1 MRKPNYHQAKKQ
13 KELSRKARQQE
24 KHQKKVVRTEPEGG
38 SPQAGAPETPPV
50 AGHQAAD
57 DPVGSGV

>member
-24 KHQKKVVRTEPEGG
+24 KQQKRVVVRPEADGV
-38 SPQAGAPETPPV
+38 SSQAGAPEGSTSV
-50 AGHQAAD
+50 AD
-57 DPVGSGV
+57 DPNVGSGA

>member
-24 KHQKKVVRTEPEGG
+24 KQQKRVVVRPEADGV
-38 SPQAGAPETPPV
+38 SPQAARPTDRHRPRMIQTLV
-50 AGHQAAD
+50 AGA
-57 DPVGSGV
+57 